1 MAMSD
6 DELGMLIRRQA
17 ARHAPPGGLAQR
29 IGRAVRAEAGAPV
42 AAAVAVPHA
51 GCRGAGAGGKGWPGS
66 ARARPR
72 PGAWRWC
79 CWPRRCAPSDAL
91 AEAVTGNHVRSLM
104 AAHLADVPS
113 TDQHTVKPWFAG
125 KLDFSPPVV
134 DLADEGFPLAGGRL
148 DYLDGRTVAALV
160 YRAGPHVI
168 NLFVWPA
175 AEGKAMAPAFSTRQ
189 GYQLAHW
196 AQGGMQVW
204 AVSDLN
210 AAELRNF
217 AALLRERTAPRCPVF
232 TPVRQIQQAAGA
244 ISRPPAAAP
253 WRARWPRPSRTR
265 PCRPAPAAR
274 RPSRSRSSPGPRQW
288 PRRPARRRA
297 RWPC

>member
-1 MAMSD
+1 MSMSD

-17 ARHAPPGGLAQR
+17 TRHVPPGGLAGR
-29 IGRAVRAEAGAPV
+29 IVQAVRAEAGA
-42 AAAVAVPHA
+42 VPA
-51 GCRGAGAGGKGWPGS
+51 PAPAS
-66 ARARPR
+66 ARAEAPKRR
-72 PGAWRWC
+72 GGLQALAWFGTGAATAWGLALVLLAS
-79 CWPRRCAPSDAL
+79 PLAPSSPDAL

-104 AAHLADVPS
+104 AAHLADVAS

-160 YRAGPHVI
+160 YRSGPHVI

-175 AEGKAMAPAFSTRQ
+175 PEGKAQAPSFSTRQ

-196 AQGGMQVW
+196 AQGGMQAW

-217 AALLRERTAPRCPVF
+217 AALVRARTAPRVP
-232 TPVRQIQQAAGA
+232 
-244 ISRPPAAAP
+244 
-253 WRARWPRPSRTR
+253 
-265 PCRPAPAAR
+265 
-274 RPSRSRSSPGPRQW
+274 
-288 PRRPARRRA
+288 
-297 RWPC
+297 

>member
-1 MAMSD
+1 MSMSD

-29 IGRAVRAEAGAPV
+29 IGRAVRAEAGGAPV
-42 AAAVAVPHA
+42 SLPAAVPTPVP
-51 GCRGAGAGGKGWPGS
+51 
-66 ARARPR
+66 ARAREESS
-72 PGAWRWC
+72 
-79 CWPRRCAPSDAL
+79 PRRRGWWQGLAWFGTGAATAWGLALVLLATPVAPSSDAL

-175 AEGKAMAPAFSTRQ
+175 AEGKAMAPVFSTRQ

-196 AQGGMQVW
+196 SQGGMQAW

-210 AAELRNF
+210 AVELRNF
-217 AALLRERTAPRCPVF
+217 AALLRERTAPR
-232 TPVRQIQQAAGA
+232 
-244 ISRPPAAAP
+244 AP
-253 WRARWPRPSRTR
+253 
-265 PCRPAPAAR
+265 
-274 RPSRSRSSPGPRQW
+274 
-288 PRRPARRRA
+288 
-297 RWPC
+297 

>member
-29 IGRAVRAEAGAPV
+29 IGRAVRAEAGAMPAAPVPLPAPVRVPV
-42 AAAVAVPHA
+42 ASPAPASAASVLPKRRGWWHGLAWFGTGAATAWGLALVLLA
-51 GCRGAGAGGKGWPGS
+51 GPVS
-66 ARARPR
+66 PL
-72 PGAWRWC
+72 
-79 CWPRRCAPSDAL
+79 APSSDAL

-104 AAHLADVPS
+104 AAHLADVAS

-175 AEGKAMAPAFSTRQ
+175 AEAKGTGKAMPPVFSSRQ

-196 AQGGMQVW
+196 TQGGMQAW

-217 AALLRERTAPRCPVF
+217 AALLHARTAPR
-232 TPVRQIQQAAGA
+232 
-244 ISRPPAAAP
+244 AP
-253 WRARWPRPSRTR
+253 
-265 PCRPAPAAR
+265 
-274 RPSRSRSSPGPRQW
+274 
-288 PRRPARRRA
+288 
-297 RWPC
+297 

>member
-6 DELGMLIRRQA
+6 DEMGMLIRRQA

-29 IGRAVRAEAGAPV
+29 IGRAVRAEAGAMPAAPVPLPATVPVPVPV
-42 AAAVAVPHA
+42 ASPAPAAGMSPKRRGWWHGLAWFGTGAATAWGLALLLLA
-51 GCRGAGAGGKGWPGS
+51 GPLS
-66 ARARPR
+66 PL
-72 PGAWRWC
+72 
-79 CWPRRCAPSDAL
+79 APSSDAL

-104 AAHLADVPS
+104 AAHLADVAS

-175 AEGKAMAPAFSTRQ
+175 AEGKGTREDTGKAMAPVFSTRQ

-196 AQGGMQVW
+196 TQGGMQAW

-217 AALLRERTAPRCPVF
+217 AALLHARTAPR
-232 TPVRQIQQAAGA
+232 
-244 ISRPPAAAP
+244 AP
-253 WRARWPRPSRTR
+253 
-265 PCRPAPAAR
+265 
-274 RPSRSRSSPGPRQW
+274 
-288 PRRPARRRA
+288 
-297 RWPC
+297 

>member
-1 MAMSD
+1 METKEEGRTMSMSD

-17 ARHAPPGGLAQR
+17 TRHAPPGGLAGR
-29 IGRAVRAEAGAPV
+29 IGQALRAEAV
-42 AAAVAVPHA
+42 AAPLPSPAPAQVASPA
-51 GCRGAGAGGKGWPGS
+51 PKRRGWWQGLAWFGTGA
-66 ARARPR
+66 AT
-72 PGAWRWC
+72 AWGLALVLLTT
-79 CWPRRCAPSDAL
+79 PLPPTDAL

-104 AAHLADVPS
+104 ASHLADVAS

-134 DLADEGFPLAGGRL
+134 DLATEGFPLAGGRL

-168 NLFVWPA
+168 NLFVWPV
-175 AEGKAMAPAFSTRQ
+175 AEGKVLAPAFSTRQ

-210 AAELRNF
+210 AAELQNF
-217 AALLRERTAPRCPVF
+217 ALLLHARTEPRVP
-232 TPVRQIQQAAGA
+232 
-244 ISRPPAAAP
+244 
-253 WRARWPRPSRTR
+253 
-265 PCRPAPAAR
+265 
-274 RPSRSRSSPGPRQW
+274 
-288 PRRPARRRA
+288 
-297 RWPC
+297 

>member
-29 IGRAVRAEAGAPV
+29 IGRAVRAEAGAMPAPPV
-42 AAAVAVPHA
+42 SLQLPSTAAAPAPAVGASPKRRGWWHGLAWFGTGAATAWGLALVLLA
-51 GCRGAGAGGKGWPGS
+51 GPLS
-66 ARARPR
+66 PS
-72 PGAWRWC
+72 
-79 CWPRRCAPSDAL
+79 SDAL

-104 AAHLADVPS
+104 AAHLADVAS

-175 AEGKAMAPAFSTRQ
+175 AEGKGTGKAMPPMFSTRQ

-196 AQGGMQVW
+196 TQGGMQAW

-210 AAELRNF
+210 AVELRNF
-217 AALLRERTAPRCPVF
+217 AALLHARTAPRVP
-232 TPVRQIQQAAGA
+232 
-244 ISRPPAAAP
+244 
-253 WRARWPRPSRTR
+253 
-265 PCRPAPAAR
+265 
-274 RPSRSRSSPGPRQW
+274 
-288 PRRPARRRA
+288 
-297 RWPC
+297 